1 MFDLVERLNVKNEDS
16 NQSKENLNTVL
27 FYQTDECRS
36 LINESFRFDGN
47 SEPKNSKNS
56 DDEIRQ
62 VDLIN
67 PPNIVILELNTS
79 ANVVQ
84 DAQRISHLLPSNV
97 SVVVIGSEDAI
108 STIRLLK
115 EMGFY
120 YLFWPVS
127 KQECSDFMRHVASNH
142 EEHKGVGENR
152 KAKRVAMVGVKG
164 GMGTSLLSSE
174 VARSLSLD
182 RGVSTLLVDHNY
194 HGGNLDIFMGL
205 KQFQKRSLQKG
216 TLFSDIDSAYAS
228 GLVKKITPTLSVLAI
243 ESEAISTQE
252 LTEYTQAIQKQVL
265 SYSSVMVEDHAQLI
279 RNTTDMNKLIENID
293 VIVFVLDSSVSA
305 LREYNRLYQLAT
317 THNVEKKVRVITVMN
332 SIRPNNPAAVSFE
345 ETEKY
350 TGHRPHVFVPF
361 DNKAAKYVL
370 EGLQIL
376 KTKSV
381 MARPISNLVSLILG
395 EEVKQ
400 EQNSLF
406 RFFSKG

>member
-62 VDLIN
+62 LDLVN

-174 VARSLSLD
+174 VARSLSSD

-205 KQFQKRSLQKG
+205 KQFQKRPLQKG
-216 TLFSDIDSAYAS
+216 MLFSDIDGAYAS
-228 GLVKKITPTLSVLAI
+228 GLIKKITPMLSILAI
-243 ESEAISTQE
+243 ESETLTTQE
-252 LTEYTQAIQKQVL
+252 LTEYTQAVQKQAL
-265 SYSSVMVEDHAQLI
+265 SYSSVMIEDHAQLV
-279 RNTTDMNKLIENID
+279 RNATDINKLVDDVD
-293 VIVFVLDSSVSA
+293 VIVFTLDSTVSA
-305 LREYNRLYQLAT
+305 LREYNRLYQLVVSK
-317 THNVEKKVRVITVMN
+317 NIDKKVRVITVMN
-332 SIRPNNPAAVSFE
+332 AIRPHNSGSVSFE
-345 ETEKY
+345 EVEKY
-350 TGHRPHVFVPF
+350 TGHRPHIVVPY
-361 DNKAAKYVL
+361 DSKASQYVL
-370 EGLQIL
+370 EGSQIL

-381 MARPISNLVSLILG
+381 MAHSISNLISLILG
-395 EEVKQ
+395 EEMKQ

>member
-79 ANVVQ
+79 VNVVQ

-216 TLFSDIDSAYAS
+216 TLFSDIDTAYAS

-252 LTEYTQAIQKQVL
+252 LAEYTQAIQKQVL

-317 THNVEKKVRVITVMN
+317 THNVENKVRVITVMN

-370 EGLQIL
+370 EGSQIL

>member
-79 ANVVQ
+79 VNVVQ

-216 TLFSDIDSAYAS
+216 TLFSDIDTAYAS

-317 THNVEKKVRVITVMN
+317 THNVENKVRVITVMN

-350 TGHRPHVFVPF
+350 TGHKPHVFVPF

-370 EGLQIL
+370 EGSQIL

-400 EQNSLF
+400 EQNYLF